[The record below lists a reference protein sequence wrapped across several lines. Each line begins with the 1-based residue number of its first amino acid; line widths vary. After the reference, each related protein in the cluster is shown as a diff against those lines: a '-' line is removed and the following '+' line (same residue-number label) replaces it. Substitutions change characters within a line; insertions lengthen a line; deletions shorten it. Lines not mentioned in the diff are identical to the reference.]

1 MNYENMVLNEIN
13 EKTQALKTLF
23 DDVKENLSDSALKK
37 RFDEYFLSLE
47 NDLKEEIKNTKEKTQ
62 EALEE
67 LIKEELKENTKA
79 LFLTSKQD
87 FLNELKANVDYE
99 LLADEKAKGFLRENE
114 NKLNEA
120 IREALKGQRFQSL
133 IMECENNLLNS
144 LDEASLKI
152 KQNLE
157 EFKNTLETTHLN
169 YKRMVDEKSEGVL
182 KAYINEHKNTLFKPF
197 NLNFLKDELL
207 KDEELKEELKEI
219 ARELI
224 ATYITSKGFLKDEL
238 EECLLNINKEISEDF
253 FKSEY
258 MKEQIFL
265 NNIVLSNLCLTNE
278 LKSLAK
284 IELMLKEYP
293 LIYKKK
299 IYKAV

>member
-13 EKTQALKTLF
+13 EKIQALKTLF

-47 NDLKEEIKNTKEKTQ
+47 LDLKEEIKNIKEKTQ

-120 IREALKGQRFQSL
+120 IREALRGQRFQSL

-224 ATYITSKGFLKDEL
+224 ATYITSTGFLKDEL
-238 EECLLNINKEISEDF
+238 EECLLNINKEISKDF